1 MFSIFP
7 TISILDTLD
16 RGGKDAYSSSS
27 MVQSISRVPD
37 ALFDKSPPPPVFYAP
52 PAPAPVAPAAIK
64 ASTISKPVAPVAPV
78 TTVIKSSRASNKS
91 KPDSKQPEAK
101 KGKAGKLGKTVL
113 ATKNRSSSSKAG
125 LVFPAGRLKRR
136 LRETIPGIRVSKSTS
151 VYLAAVL

>member
-64 ASTISKPVAPVAPV
+64 ASTISKPVAPV